1 MCILGAFLGKSLGK
15 NCCQITILVT
25 YLGYALLREQLS
37 VTIISLHECLFIL
50 VNEELDAFKLARV
63 SHSVDLRVVGGKSH
77 NDISR
82 HFLFGV
88 LQTNVSSV
96 SSPMPKFFSKPLS
109 SLKTFHDDRLV

>member
-1 MCILGAFLGKSLGK
+1 MCILGAFLGKSWEK

-50 VNEELDAFKLARV
+50 VNEELDAFKLAHV

-88 LQTNVSSV
+88 LQTNVSEACMV
-96 SSPMPKFFSKPLS
+96 FSEFTNAQVLQQATVLFEDLP
-109 SLKTFHDDRLV
+109 